1 MSAVMEGGQVSI
13 GFPEHKFGTCV
24 VMPYLTLENKEYVR
38 RMHDQLGAGL
48 RRLSDSNVKTNLTE
62 NHRYATNLEDRDA
75 QLHKAYSQWHSNEY
89 SLEVR
94 RTLDQ
99 FWHSNVDTRK
109 RDGDQVVQRYQEKK
123 NDEAFSYGRGKVELL
138 MVDQIWIWVLE
149 PSLIVTS
156 FPQDW
161 QLPRSGTPDLLSS
174 ILGELNPRNGT
185 AAREIYGLAACIIE
199 HCLKASDEKTDQSD
213 IPSVTEMF
221 EATIAELT
229 QDESVLAGRFNA
241 ASASAS
247 LWIKN
252 SLMKHNTQGN
262 ENLQEFNDR
271 YTEALE
277 KIERGSDHIQDH
289 IQDDN
294 HDTEEPLFL
303 EHLLDIQPEI
313 SFLEGVKR
321 VQYELRIL
329 DRIADDQHRV
339 ISSARD
345 TVAAIQRNARHDQES
360 VHAGSWDE
368 HLDYLQRHRNEI
380 AYLSGRVQDIYK
392 SVIDLLDHKQRYA
405 NAIEARYARA
415 PARTLMV
422 FTVVTVVF
430 LPLSFLTSF
439 FTINIKELPYVDD
452 ERQQLTLTFV
462 LRYVLGIGLGTALL
476 CVAVALYHH
485 GFVRWMNRRRMVIWV
500 KKQRLKLTQAVF
512 TTEGRQSK
520 RSGGDDPGFELKNYG
535 SSSTLRSRRGH
546 VRDDM
551 EMGGRHGVR

>member
-1 MSAVMEGGQVSI
+1 MSMAMESGQASTT
-13 GFPEHKFGTCV
+13 FPQRKSGTCV
-24 VMPYLTLENKEYVR
+24 VMPYLTLENKEKVR
-38 RMHDQLGAGL
+38 RMHDQLGIGI
-48 RRLSDSNVKTNLTE
+48 RHPSDIKIKTNLAE
-62 NHRYATNLEDRDA
+62 SHRYNTNSLDRDA
-75 QLHKAYSQWHSNEY
+75 QLRKAYSQWPSNEY
-89 SLEVR
+89 LLEVR

-99 FWHSNVDTRK
+99 FWHSNVDTRE
-109 RDGDQVVQRYQEKK
+109 RHGDQVVQRYQEKK
-123 NDEAFSYGRGKVELL
+123 KDEAFSLGQGKVDLL
-138 MVDQIWIWVLE
+138 MVDQLWIWVLE

-161 QLPRSGTPDLLSS
+161 QLPRSKTPDLLSS

-185 AAREIYGLAACIIE
+185 PAKDIYELAACIIE

-221 EATIAELT
+221 EAFIAELT
-229 QDESVLAGRFNA
+229 QDESVLADRFNA
-241 ASASAS
+241 AGASAS

-262 ENLQEFNDR
+262 EDLQEFNER
-271 YTEALE
+271 YMEALG
-277 KIERGSDHIQDH
+277 KIEPGSDHVQSH
-289 IQDDN
+289 LQDDN

-321 VQYELRIL
+321 VQHELRIL

-339 ISSARD
+339 TSSARD
-345 TVAAIQRNARHDQES
+345 TFTAMQRNESFAREPIR
-360 VHAGSWDE
+360 ASWSEQLE
-368 HLDYLQRHRNEI
+368 HLQQHRNEI
-380 AYLSGRVQDIYK
+380 AYLSGRAQDIYK

-430 LPLSFLTSF
+430 LPLSFLASF

-452 ERQQLTLTFV
+452 QRQQLTLTFV

-485 GFVRWMNRRRMVIWV
+485 GFVRWMNRRRMVIWA

-512 TTEGRQSK
+512 TMEGRQSK
-520 RSGGDDPGFELKNYG
+520 RSGGEDSGFKLKDYA
-535 SSSTLRSRRGH
+535 SSSTLRSRRGR